1 MAKLG
6 YAGDDE
12 PEDLDAIEAQALQEQ
27 RQAALQLS
35 PDEILR
41 KAHKAL
47 LADLLAKAELGVM
60 THQEQA
66 ILRNML
72 RDNGMVMGV
81 APEGMQPGV
90 EKPRELPTFDDGE
103 YEHA

>member
-1 MAKLG
+1 MSRLG

-12 PEDLDAIEAQALQEQ
+12 PEDLDAREAEELRQQ

-47 LADLLAKAELGVM
+47 LADLLAKAELGVLS
-60 THQEQA
+60 HQEKA

-90 EKPRELPTFDDGE
+90 EKPRDLPTFDDGD